1 MSTRRPAL
9 ASSFVAA
16 LCVLTAT
23 LLFASAPV
31 AAQAIAAQAV
41 EGRDY
46 RTLRSPHPTSAPPGK
61 IEVTEFFSYGC
72 PHCNDFYP
80 LLTAWLAR
88 QPKDVFFTRVPV
100 GFGRPQWVNLA
111 RAYYALLATGD
122 LERLDGALFHAIHVD
137 NLELFDL
144 GSLATWVGKHG
155 GDADKFTNAYT
166 SFGVNNETVQADQ
179 MVEDYQVTGIPTL
192 AVNDRY
198 VVLGAERAD
207 DEHAAF
213 LELLKTADKVIAM
226 ARAQMHAAHPPAAEH
241 R

>member
-1 MSTRRPAL
+1 MSSPAL
-9 ASSFVAA
+9 TIPAMAA
-16 LCVLTAT
+16 LCLLAAAT
-23 LLFASAPV
+23 LLCASGPV
-31 AAQAIAAQAV
+31 AAQAV

-46 RTLRSPHPTSAPPGK
+46 RTLESPQPTTSPPGK
-61 IEVTEFFSYGC
+61 IEVIEFFSYGC

-80 LLTAWLAR
+80 LITAWLAK
-88 QPKDVFFTRVPV
+88 QPRDLVFKRVPV

-122 LERLDGALFHAIHVD
+122 LDRLDGALFHAIHVEH
-137 NLELFDL
+137 LELYDL
-144 GSLATWVGKHG
+144 GSLAAWVGKHG
-155 GDADKFTNAYT
+155 GKADQFTNAYT

-192 AVNDRY
+192 AVNGRY
-198 VVLGAERAD
+198 VVLGEERAA

-213 LELLKTADKVIAM
+213 VELLKTADKVVAM
-226 ARAQMHAAHPPAAEH
+226 ARAQMHAAHAPAAEH

>member
-1 MSTRRPAL
+1 MSTRHPAL
-9 ASSFVAA
+9 AFPLSAA

-23 LLFASAPV
+23 LLPASAP
-31 AAQAIAAQAV
+31 AAAPAV

-46 RTLRSPHPTSAPPGK
+46 RTVNAPEAAAAPAGK

-80 LLTAWLAR
+80 LITAWLAQ
-88 QPKDVFFTRVPV
+88 QPKDVVFKRVPV

-111 RAYYALLATGD
+111 RAYYALLDTGE
-122 LERLDGALFHAIHVD
+122 LERLDGALFHAIHVE
-137 NLELFDL
+137 NLQLFDL
-144 GSLATWVGKHG
+144 ESLAAWVGKHG

-166 SFGVNNETVQADQ
+166 SFGVNNQTVQADQ
-179 MVEDYQVTGIPTL
+179 MAEDYQVTGIPTL
-192 AVNDRY
+192 LVNGRY
-198 VVLGAERAD
+198 VVLGAEQAA

-226 ARAQMHAAHPPAAEH
+226 VRAGAHARAAPAAAAAAAAKH
-241 R
+241 

>member
-16 LCVLTAT
+16 LCLVTAT

-31 AAQAIAAQAV
+31 AAQAV

-46 RTLRSPHPTSAPPGK
+46 RALKPPQPTSSPPGK
-61 IEVTEFFSYGC
+61 IEVVEFFSYGC

-80 LLTAWLAR
+80 LLTAWLAK
-88 QPKDVFFTRVPV
+88 QPKDVFLKRVPV

-122 LERLDGALFHAIHVD
+122 LERLDGALFRAIHEEH
-137 NLELFDL
+137 LPLFDL

-155 GDADKFTNAYT
+155 GNADKFTNAYT

-192 AVNDRY
+192 AVNGRY
-198 VVLGAERAD
+198 VVLGQEAAA

-226 ARAQMHAAHPPAAEH
+226 ARVQMHAAHPPAAERH
-241 R
+241 